1 MTHDRLSTLQVICT
15 ESWGFT
21 MEGTEM
27 NQNSHFCKHS
37 IQKAHQALINT
48 LPDTQQDT
56 LITQA
61 VCSRVSGP
69 EQQALMRASD
79 FFFFF
84 FDISFLQA
92 SLLLSETERFPCLIC
107 IHDGNRWVPR
117 ECRATFAL
125 RLLGRSAAEP
135 FRSSSRAWRSPGRL
149 TRFRGV
155 SFPVLTVKRKCWWPN

>member
-37 IQKAHQALINT
+37 VQKAHQALINT

-84 FDISFLQA
+84 LTFPFCRLPYSCLKLKGSPA
-92 SLLLSETERFPCLIC
+92 SSAYMMETDESQGSAEQPLHFGCLAEVQQSPS
-107 IHDGNRWVPR
+107 DPPPEPGG
-117 ECRATFAL
+117 AL
-125 RLLGRSAAEP
+125 G
-135 FRSSSRAWRSPGRL
+135 G
-149 TRFRGV
+149 
-155 SFPVLTVKRKCWWPN
+155 